1 MEVRLKDVR
10 MAFAQNLFTPA
21 KDDKGV
27 LRYKAAFIIEP
38 GSEAG
43 KAMQA
48 AVAQVAKDKWGAKA
62 PAILTQ
68 LKKDN
73 RISFKEEAR
82 TNDAGEAYDG
92 FEGMWSASA
101 SNKKRPTT
109 INRDRTPVSEGDNV
123 LYSGCYVNAI
133 VDVWPQDNEHGK
145 RINVALT
152 GVQFVRDGD
161 AFGGSKVAAPD
172 AFDDISSEEIL

>member
-1 MEVRLKDVR
+1 MKNAV
-10 MAFAQNLFTPA
+10 N
-21 KDDKGV
+21 
-27 LRYKAAFIIEP
+27 
-38 GSEAG
+38 
-43 KAMQA
+43 
-48 AVAQVAKDKWGAKA
+48 AVAKEKWGAKA
-62 PAILTQ
+62 PAILAV

-73 RISFKEEAR
+73 RVSFKEDAR
-82 TNDAGEAYDG
+82 TNADGEAYDG

-109 INRDRTPVSEGDNV
+109 INRDRTPVSETDNV
-123 LYSGCYVNAI
+123 LYSGCYVNAF

-161 AFGGSKVAAPD
+161 AFGGSKVASAD
-172 AFDDISSEEIL
+172 AFQDISSEEIL